1 MSSRCTY
8 VHTLVYIGI
17 IIGVHE
23 ERHTGVHVVNRSL
36 VHTGSVAL
44 SFIRPE
50 SFVSSV
56 NGEQLG
62 DKSRTSRIR
71 IPLHSLK
78 KLCIFSIN
86 DDVKKKKTFVSSLVR
101 EIISHLFNL
110 YKQYN
115 RNEIFHN
122 FII

>member
-1 MSSRCTY
+1 MYIRSY
-8 VHTLVYIGI
+8 VYISI

-50 SFVSSV
+50 SFVFSV

-71 IPLHSLK
+71 IPLHRLK
-78 KLCIFSIN
+78 KYAFFPS
-86 DDVKKKKTFVSSLVR
+86 TMT
-101 EIISHLFNL
+101 
-110 YKQYN
+110 
-115 RNEIFHN
+115 
-122 FII
+122 

>member
-1 MSSRCTY
+1 MYIRSY
-8 VHTLVYIGI
+8 VYIGI

-23 ERHTGVHVVNRSL
+23 GRHTGIHVVNRSL

-50 SFVSSV
+50 SFVFSV

-71 IPLHSLK
+71 IPLQK
-78 KLCIFSIN
+78 
-86 DDVKKKKTFVSSLVR
+86 
-101 EIISHLFNL
+101 
-110 YKQYN
+110 
-115 RNEIFHN
+115 
-122 FII
+122 